1 MSSDRRTTIGRIGER
16 LAAERLEAGGYRI
29 VERNY
34 RTREGELDVIARR
47 GETLVFCEVKTLVA
61 RRPGGR
67 GPAYPLESVRHA
79 KRTKIRRL
87 ARAWMGERSGTV
99 VLQDRA
105 LRRHR
110 RNPVTRRQAP
120 KHGAHRGGI
129 LIAVSGTAMRLRS
142 TGKTSESPSLPG
154 APGPPLTSEAA
165 IRSLAAGM
173 RPTETIAGAAR

>member
-1 MSSDRRTTIGRIGER
+1 MSPDRRTTIGRIGER

-99 VLQDRA
+99 PFRTVRFDA
-105 LRRHR
+105 IG
-110 RNPVTRRQAP
+110 VTLSP
-120 KHGAHRGGI
+120 GG
-129 LIAVSGTAMRLRS
+129 RLL
-142 TGKTSESPSLPG
+142 GMEHIES
-154 APGPPLTSEAA
+154 AF
-165 IRSLAAGM
+165 
-173 RPTETIAGAAR
+173 

>member
-16 LAAERLEAGGYRI
+16 LAAERLEAGGYRVI
-29 VERNY
+29 ERNY

-47 GETLVFCEVKTLVA
+47 GEVLVFCEVKTLVA

-99 VLQDRA
+99 SFRTVRFDA
-105 LRRHR
+105 IG
-110 RNPVTRRQAP
+110 VTLSAD
-120 KHGAHRGGI
+120 G
-129 LIAVSGTAMRLRS
+129 RLL
-142 TGKTSESPSLPG
+142 EMEHI
-154 APGPPLTSEAA
+154 EAA
-165 IRSLAAGM
+165 F
-173 RPTETIAGAAR
+173 